1 MNTSFDKIFN
11 EIYDEVL
18 ETPLVDI
25 HEHLNPS
32 KLSHSSFE
40 DILFYHYIVTEL
52 STAGMNRNEFER
64 RKGVDRLAY
73 ALQYFRYIRN
83 TATFWSLR
91 QILKDL
97 YNLDVKAIDESNWR
111 DVVSA
116 IESRAG
122 DENRAFEVLT
132 KVCRVRKS
140 FLTLN
145 PFADIGGYRKDV
157 FAGVLRIDNLVTYL
171 SKDSLLG
178 LEKTVGIEIQTAE
191 DLDRAIEALFKK
203 FESEIVA
210 VALSPLPEELY
221 GFVRPSEIQLYLKD
235 LRARGHID
243 LRAKQLLSSYILTK
257 FLDLCDEYKKVFQF
271 MIGVERPV
279 PGASPPD
286 YAITHVNYD
295 QLLNLANIFAS
306 YPNVKFDV
314 IGADMRLLHP
324 LTVMAKNYGNVFVSG
339 YWWYSMYPSIIREYL
354 RLRLQMLPYNK
365 SCGFFSDAYV
375 ADWVY
380 GKAALA
386 KRQIAYVLSEMVYEG
401 YIDMELAIEIAN
413 GLLHENAERIYD
425 IK

>member
-1 MNTSFDKIFN
+1 MGFSEIFN
-11 EIYDEVL
+11 EIYNEIL
-18 ETPLVDI
+18 KISIVDI

-52 STAGMNRNEFER
+52 SSAGMDRSEFEK
-64 RKGVDRLAY
+64 RKGVDRLTY

-97 YNLDVKAIDESNWR
+97 YNLDVKIIDENNWK
-111 DVVSA
+111 DVVNA
-116 IESRAG
+116 IESKAG
-122 DENRAFEVLT
+122 NENRAFEVLT
-132 KVCRVRKS
+132 KVCKVRKT

-145 PFADIGGYRKDV
+145 PFTEIGGYRKDV
-157 FAGVLRIDNLVTYL
+157 FTGVLRIDNLVTYL
-171 SKDSLLG
+171 SKDSLLS
-178 LEKTVGIEIQTAE
+178 LEKVTGLEIQTAE
-191 DLDRAIEALFKK
+191 DLDKAIEALFKK
-203 FESEIVA
+203 FENDIVA

-221 GFVRPSEIQLYLKD
+221 RFVKPSEIQLYLKD
-235 LRARGHID
+235 LKVRGYVDSH
-243 LRAKQLLSSYILTK
+243 AKSLLSSYILMK
-257 FLDLCDEYKKVFQF
+257 FLDLCDEHKKAFQF

-279 PGASPPD
+279 PGAAPPD

-324 LTVMAKNYGNVFVSG
+324 LTVMAKNYRNVFVSG

-375 ADWVY
+375 ADWVH
-380 GKAALA
+380 GKAMLA
-386 KRQIAYVLSEMVYEG
+386 KRQIAYVLSEMVDEG
-401 YIDMELAIEIAN
+401 YIDKDLAIEIAS
-413 GLLHENAERIYD
+413 GLLYENAEKIYN